1 MDAPTIAPFS
11 SGEALR
17 FGWKATRENLRP
29 LLILGL
35 LGGFCGLLQQALTR
49 PSESPGIAPVLGLVV
64 QVVQAALFMAMLRV
78 SLQICDGRS
87 IDLNRPQDLLA
98 HFFSYLLTTVLLAL
112 IVAGGLVLLVVPGV
126 VWALRFGYAPFLV
139 ADAGHDPIEA
149 LRESARLTAGA
160 KRQLLGF
167 AVLALLVNL
176 LGAMALGVGLLVT
189 VPTTTIAAGHVMR
202 LLQARAGAPGAGE
215 PSTRGRL
222 TEHDVPA

>member
-1 MDAPTIAPFS
+1 MGAPTTAPFS
-11 SGEALR
+11 TEEALR

-35 LGGFCGLLQQALTR
+35 VGGFSGLLHQALTR

-64 QVVQAALFMAMLRV
+64 QVAQAALFMAMLRA

-98 HFFSYLLTTVLLAL
+98 HFFSYLLTTVLVAL
-112 IVAGGLVLLVVPGV
+112 IVTGGLVLLVVPGV
-126 VWALRFGYAPFLV
+126 LWALRFGYAPFLV

-160 KRQLLGF
+160 RKQLLGF
-167 AVLALLVNL
+167 AMMALLVNL
-176 LGAMALGVGLLVT
+176 LGALAFGVGLLVT
-189 VPTTTIAAGHVMR
+189 VPTTTIAAGHVLR
-202 LLQARAGAPGAGE
+202 LLQARAGAAGAGNRSE
-215 PSTRGRL
+215 QARL
-222 TEHDVPA
+222 TEHDAPA